1 MRSPAHADQAADEA
15 AIGAAIDAMYA
26 MISGP
31 AGPRDWRRQ
40 REVFHPDCR
49 QIRTG
54 VDAAGVPWMAM
65 FTLDEYRA
73 NADAMLANVDF
84 HEVETARELRI
95 FGNIA
100 HAWSTY
106 EARHAPEDTV
116 PERRGIN
123 SIQLYRD
130 VDVDVD
136 ADTVA
141 DASADGRPRW
151 RIIHMIWD
159 NERPG
164 LQVTPAG

>member
-1 MRSPAHADQAADEA
+1 MSPDEA
-15 AIGAAIDAMYA
+15 AIGAVLDAMYA

-40 REVFHPDCR
+40 PEIFHPDCR

-54 VDAAGVPWMAM
+54 VDPGGAPWMAM
-65 FTLDEYRA
+65 FTPEQYRA

-106 EARHAPEDTV
+106 EARHAPDDAE

-130 VDVDVD
+130 VD
-136 ADTVA
+136 T
-141 DASADGRPRW
+141 DGDGQARW
-151 RIIHMIWD
+151 RILHMIWD

-164 LQVTPAG
+164 LRIPAAG

>member
-1 MRSPAHADQAADEA
+1 
-15 AIGAAIDAMYA
+15 
-26 MISGP
+26 
-31 AGPRDWRRQ
+31 
-40 REVFHPDCR
+40 
-49 QIRTG
+49 
-54 VDAAGVPWMAM
+54 M
-65 FTLDEYRA
+65 FTPEQYRA
-73 NADAMLANVDF
+73 NADAILANVDF

-106 EARHAPEDTV
+106 EARHAPDDAE

-130 VDVDVD
+130 
-136 ADTVA
+136 
-141 DASADGRPRW
+141 SDGDGQARW

-164 LQVTPAG
+164 LRIPAAG

>member
-1 MRSPAHADQAADEA
+1 MPPDEA
-15 AIGAAIDAMYA
+15 AIGAVLDAMYA

-40 REVFHPDCR
+40 PEIFHPDCR

-54 VDAAGVPWMAM
+54 VDAGGAPWMAT
-65 FTLDEYRA
+65 FTPEQYRA

-106 EARHAPEDTV
+106 EARHAPDDAE

-130 VDVDVD
+130 VD
-136 ADTVA
+136 T
-141 DASADGRPRW
+141 DGDGQARW
-151 RIIHMIWD
+151 RILHMIWD

-164 LQVTPAG
+164 LRIPAAG